1 MRALLLTIG
10 LLLVAGSGVTR
21 FWPTVER
28 IEVTGGRHHDPGDVL
43 RLARVAPGDPLLWIT
58 TWRVSGLTDDPWIA
72 RARVTRHWPD
82 TVSIAI
88 WERAP
93 LARSGEGPEA
103 RIWARDGTVLPGASA
118 EERADLP
125 IVTGWGGDRTAE
137 ALELVDLVR
146 SRGPKVIQY
155 SPEGF
160 EIALSD
166 AVLFT
171 PDVSSLRR
179 QWAAVERHRGG
190 RLAVYPWGVSKA
202 HE

>member
-1 MRALLLTIG
+1 MRALLLITG
-10 LLLVAGSGVTR
+10 LLVVAALGVTR

-28 IEVTGGRHHDPGDVL
+28 IEVTGARHHATGDVL

-58 TWRVSGLTDDPWIA
+58 TWRVSGLSDDPWIA

-82 TVSIAI
+82 TVSIAV
-88 WERAP
+88 WERTP

-103 RIWARDGTVLPGASA
+103 LVWARDGTVLPSA
-118 EERADLP
+118 TEGERADLP
-125 IVTGWGGDRTAE
+125 VVTGWGGDRTAD

>member
-1 MRALLLTIG
+1 MRALLLISS
-10 LLLVAGSGVTR
+10 LLVVAALGVTR

-28 IEVTGGRHHDPGDVL
+28 IEVTGTHHHDTGDVL

-58 TWRVSGLTDDPWIA
+58 TWRVSGLSEDPWIA

-82 TVSIAI
+82 TVSIAV

-93 LARSGEGPEA
+93 LARSGDGPEA
-103 RIWARDGTVLPGASA
+103 QVWARDATVLPGTSA
-118 EERADLP
+118 EERADLAM
-125 IVTGWGGDRTAE
+125 VTGWGGDRTAE
-137 ALELVDLVR
+137 ALQLVDLLR
-146 SRGPKVIQY
+146 SRVPKVIQY

-202 HE
+202 YE

>member
-1 MRALLLTIG
+1 MRRVLAG
-10 LLLVAGSGVTR
+10 LLVALLAVLGASR

-28 IEVTGGRHHDPGDVL
+28 VEVTGVVHHDAERVM

-58 TWRVSGLTDDPWIA
+58 RWRVAGLTEDPWVR

-82 TVSIAI
+82 TVSIAV
-88 WERAP
+88 WERTP
-93 LARSGEGPEA
+93 LARSGLGEDA
-103 RIWARDGTVLPGASA
+103 TVWADDGTVLPSASA
-118 EERADLP
+118 DERADLP
-125 IVTGWGGDRTAE
+125 VVEGWGGDRTEE
-137 ALELVDLVR
+137 ALELIRLLR
-146 SRGPKVIQY
+146 ERAPEVIQY
-155 SPEGF
+155 TPEGF

-166 AVLFT
+166 TVVFT
-171 PDVSSLRR
+171 PDAAALRR

>member
-1 MRALLLTIG
+1 MRALLLTVG
-10 LLLVAGSGVTR
+10 LLIVAALGVTR

-28 IEVTGGRHHDPGDVL
+28 IEVTGTRHHAVGDVL

-58 TWRVSGLTDDPWIA
+58 TWRVSGLSADPWIA

-82 TVSIAI
+82 TVSIAV

-93 LARSGEGPEA
+93 LARSGDEPEA
-103 RIWARDGTVLPGASA
+103 RVWARDGTVLPSASA

-146 SRGPKVIQY
+146 SRLPKVIQY